1 MTGIEGSI
9 LLALKIF
16 VLIGLGVY
24 TVFAAVMLQQARL
37 MSNVLE
43 KAYIFGLS
51 LVAIIHLFAAI
62 GLFFLA
68 LFIL

>member
-1 MTGIEGSI
+1 MTGIEGPV

-16 VLIGLGVY
+16 VLIGIGVY
-24 TVFAAVMLQQARL
+24 VIFAAVILQQARL

-43 KAYIFGLS
+43 KAYQFGLS
-51 LVAIIHLFAAI
+51 LVALLHLAAAI